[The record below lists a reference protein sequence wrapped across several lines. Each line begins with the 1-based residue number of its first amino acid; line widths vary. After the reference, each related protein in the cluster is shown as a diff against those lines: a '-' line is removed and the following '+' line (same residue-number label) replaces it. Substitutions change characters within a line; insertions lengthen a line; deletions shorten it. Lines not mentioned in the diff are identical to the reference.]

1 MAICDGCGN
10 SVLIP
15 NKVLGH
21 TLCLKCAMTLKVSA
35 WKNKDFETNEE
46 VISMKSDVIFSAS
59 RAGMSGNVIQ
69 TVADYFDSQIE
80 EGLVYKFYGGED
92 QILKVYED
100 YCQIITLEDFDEDE
114 MSKKYARS
122 MKKGVSLESI
132 FSDGAAVKS
141 LAMGL
146 ISKKSLVKTGMSLAS
161 SVVLNSAIDHY
172 FPGNADVLATPGI
185 KTINYIDCEDI
196 KLMKHNTDREE
207 CIGAIK
213 FLLNSSKEYNFFYS
227 YNNSS
232 AKNVCTTINE
242 LVGQIKAEQQANERT
257 KSNLVGAST
266 VADEILKFKE
276 LLDVGAITQ
285 EEFDAKKKQLLNL

>member
-10 SVLIP
+10 SMLIP

-132 FSDGAAVKS
+132 FSDGAAVRS

-161 SVVLNSAIDHY
+161 SVVLNSAIDYY
-172 FPGNADVLATPGI
+172 FPGKADVLATPGI

-242 LVGQIKAEQQANERT
+242 LVGQIKAEQQASERT
-257 KSNLVGAST
+257 KSNLVGDST

>member
-1 MAICDGCGN
+1 M
-10 SVLIP
+10 LIP

-132 FSDGAAVKS
+132 FSDGAAVRS

-161 SVVLNSAIDHY
+161 SVVLNSAIDYY
-172 FPGNADVLATPGI
+172 FPGKADVLATPGI

-242 LVGQIKAEQQANERT
+242 LVGQIKAEQQASERT
-257 KSNLVGAST
+257 KSNLVGDST